1 MLLNI
6 LQCIDQPFITKN
18 YMVKNVNSDDAEEPI
33 LTYKLR
39 NTTFAYNT
47 VLLYTKLTQFYS
59 CPPPSSLRE
68 MHVGSD
74 SHSQPLEP
82 PEMAGPAEDT
92 AQGSRHL
99 SCSGQTQGEGNPG
112 YLCPC

>member
-47 VLLYTKLTQFYS
+47 VLLYTKLTQLYT
-59 CPPPSSLRE
+59 PRITIIVLKWLH
-68 MHVGSD
+68 M
-74 SHSQPLEP
+74 
-82 PEMAGPAEDT
+82 
-92 AQGSRHL
+92 
-99 SCSGQTQGEGNPG
+99 QTLILARS
-112 YLCPC
+112 YVY